1 MSSSRVKGLT
11 FRHHAFYIQD
21 RRTATPQST
30 LFYIFSQQ
38 IYTYIYIYINNILN
52 FLSPSL
58 FIPPQ
63 NFVYFLMLRFLV
75 HKIFTFYINGV
86 LNCKCPAPGSKGY
99 TLTCKNPSNNRHISP
114 RILITCY
121 GLKLVI
127 SFTLRPYLSYDL
139 DSQLSDQADLCV
151 KPSSVWTGERKTK
164 FPAPTQYQ
172 MAVRQFTDRVT
183 HTSQYG

>member
-1 MSSSRVKGLT
+1 MHSIYRTDVPLLHRVH
-11 FRHHAFYIQD
+11 FF
-21 RRTATPQST
+21 
-30 LFYIFSQQ
+30 
-38 IYTYIYIYINNILN
+38 IYLVNKYTHIYIYIYINNILN

-139 DSQLSDQADLCV
+139 DSQLSD
-151 KPSSVWTGERKTK
+151 
-164 FPAPTQYQ
+164 
-172 MAVRQFTDRVT
+172 
-183 HTSQYG
+183 